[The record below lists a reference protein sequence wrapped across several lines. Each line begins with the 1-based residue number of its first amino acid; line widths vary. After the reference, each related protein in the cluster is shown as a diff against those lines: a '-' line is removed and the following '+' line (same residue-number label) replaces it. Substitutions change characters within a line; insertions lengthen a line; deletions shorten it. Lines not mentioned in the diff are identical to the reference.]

1 MSQPAELSL
10 AELRTRIRI
19 VLAEPRLPANI
30 GAAARAMKNFGLADL
45 WLIQPPQDRD
55 GQGLAL
61 AHGAEDVYENA
72 HRVYALEEALDGVQV
87 VIGTTARLGG
97 GWRADPLTPREAAP
111 FILSRATAN
120 TVAILFGS
128 EDRGLSNREVDYCQ
142 ALISI
147 PTDSAHRSLNLAQ
160 AVLLIGYELFVAARP
175 QGEADLELAPAKH
188 VDAFLSDFADALTR
202 INFLRPGN
210 PDYWMMSF
218 RRLFGR
224 TGLTTPEVNLL
235 RGVVRQM
242 RWAAGQAGLT
252 ARDE

>member
-1 MSQPAELSL
+1 MNQPANPSPAELR
-10 AELRTRIRI
+10 ARVRI

-61 AHGAEDVYENA
+61 AHGAEDIYQNA
-72 HRVYALEEALDGVQV
+72 HCVYTLEEALDDVQV

-97 GWRADPLTPREAAP
+97 GWRADPFTPREAAP
-111 FILSRATAN
+111 FILSRATN
-120 TVAILFGS
+120 NRVAILFGS

-160 AVLLIGYELFVAARP
+160 AVLLIGYELFIAARP
-175 QGEADLELAPAKH
+175 QADEDLELAPAKH
-188 VDAFLSDFADALTR
+188 IDAFLTDFADALTR

-224 TGLTTPEVNLL
+224 TGLTNPEVNLL
-235 RGVVRQM
+235 RGVVRQI
-242 RWAAGQAGLT
+242 RWAAGQANLNP
-252 ARDE
+252 RE